1 MPGAVL
7 VVVCHHHFQ
16 SYLLSQ
22 LEYILHFFILGSFQS
37 SGDERAGIRAGIR
50 AGNTRGAPD
59 NLTKYLLNACR
70 VLESQN
76 PTTEANRY
84 SMFQLKIMLFK
95 SVKNQDLKF
104 V

>member
-22 LEYILHFFILGSFQS
+22 LEYILHFFSLGSFQS
-37 SGDERAGIRAGIR
+37 SGDERAGIR